1 LLVFSENVSHNRTLM
16 EPALW
21 IAIGVT
27 GFFGFI
33 AIHEL
38 GHAIAARL
46 IGIPADDVAVRLLE
60 WPAHVALRSDGQW
73 HQPGT
78 PEYQSTYQRHE
89 PHRKRLGLFV
99 AAGFITQTVAMIVAS
114 AASVALGFDDLG
126 ARLVRISIVVNGLY
140 LVGDAVGALIART
153 PTGDMSSMI
162 RHTPVA
168 GWTTLAGISA
178 ARSAAWSVI

>member
-1 LLVFSENVSHNRTLM
+1 M
-16 EPALW
+16 EPAFW
-21 IAIGVT
+21 IAIGAA

-73 HQPGT
+73 LQPGT
-78 PEYQSTYQRHE
+78 PEYQTAYQRHD
-89 PHRKRLGLFV
+89 PHLKRLGLFV
-99 AAGFITQTVAMIVAS
+99 AAGFIAQTIAMMAAS
-114 AASVALGFDDLG
+114 AASVAFGFDDLG
-126 ARLVRISIVVNGLY
+126 ARLVRISLVVNGLY
-140 LVGDAVGALIART
+140 LLGDAVGTVIART
-153 PTGDMSSMI
+153 PTGDMSSML

-168 GWTTLAGISA
+168 GWTTIAGLVA
-178 ARSAAWSVI
+178 AHAAAWAAT